1 MIVKDN
7 ALNLDFKLENT
18 MSYKTLPEYN
28 YWQGWWKEKARK
40 PVEYVIQLL
49 WQPLINVEDY
59 QEGGFEYW
67 SRKTQHGHGYLE
79 WHQDTGEYMY
89 HTGDNYWIADKS
101 LIYYPYV
108 SDDCLGGFLEIAPF
122 SERGNLQFSQSQARV
137 IDNNDIERIRP
148 VTNRYVLIDS
158 AQMHRI
164 SRVYHGYRIN
174 LATSIWKETPNFF
187 KEHENYNNQAT
198 WDKINWEYK
207 EYWDNEKTTDL

>member
-7 ALNLDFKLENT
+7 ALKLDFKIENT
-18 MSYKTLPEYN
+18 MAYRTMPEYN
-28 YWQGWWKEKARK
+28 YWQGWWKEEPRN
-40 PVEYVIQLL
+40 PVESVIQKL
-49 WQPLINVEDY
+49 WQPLINVDDY
-59 QEGGFEYW
+59 KDGGFEYW
-67 SRKTQHGHGYLE
+67 SRKSYPNVGHLE

-108 SDDCLGGFLEIAPF
+108 SEDCLGGFLEIAPYKQRC
-122 SERGNLQFSQSQARV
+122 SLDDSQREARI

-164 SRVYHGYRIN
+164 SKVYCGYRIN
-174 LATSIWKETPNFF
+174 LATSIWKKTPNFF
-187 KEHENYNNQAT
+187 KVHENYNNQESWNKID
-198 WDKINWEYK
+198 WDYKNNWDYG
-207 EYWDNEKTTDL
+207 NEK